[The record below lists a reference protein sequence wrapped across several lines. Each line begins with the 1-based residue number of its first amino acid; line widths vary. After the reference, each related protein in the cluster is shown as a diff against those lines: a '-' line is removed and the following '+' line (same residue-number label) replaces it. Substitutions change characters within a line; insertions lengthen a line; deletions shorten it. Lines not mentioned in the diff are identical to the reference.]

1 MRTAEGRGGNVENEG
16 RAAGGPRRPAHGEGR
31 EAGHAYLLSI
41 PGLQQMLVIQ
51 HVLLNS
57 RDLKGKDWR

>member
-1 MRTAEGRGGNVENEG
+1 MWRMRAGLTEAPGDRPTEREGT
-16 RAAGGPRRPAHGEGR
+16 
-31 EAGHAYLLSI
+31 AGHAYLLSI